1 LSSDNSD
8 RRFTLEQLRL
18 LAEKLRQDR
27 RLIACDDF
35 ELVVERR
42 REERRGW
49 SNGVAARTESRSEW
63 WYALRLVHRKRPGL
77 AVVRSGAPGVANDL
91 VDRALRTATVS
102 LVDPWFRFPIWRRD
116 ATEPSLASP
125 PDLPTESLRG
135 AIEMAAPYFDERY
148 RSWHLERVILRKGE
162 KMVLGDTQS
171 GADATFVAAHRDDT
185 GAIHASSAFEEQLP
199 LLSRD
204 AMVRRASALHLE
216 TLASADADAITDP
229 ALLAGRGL
237 LSPQAVAAILVAT
250 AHWFAADR
258 MLAATSPFA
267 AADPEKPFTF
277 APCISILDD
286 GMRPTDIGGGR
297 FDREGVTTQ
306 RTALVTKGAVA
317 GWLHD
322 TYTAARENCRST
334 GSRWRGDG
342 IEPRIAANF
351 LELEPTDVAAKT
363 LRHSLHRGLFI
374 QRLAGARPV
383 GDGTFRLRAEIS
395 GWQIEA
401 GQATTPFRPT
411 AVLVDVPKLWQSV
424 AAVGGDR
431 VEFPRCAASSILVE
445 KMPMRLEGLLDS

>member
-1 LSSDNSD
+1 M
-8 RRFTLEQLRL
+8 EQLKT

-49 SNGVAARTESRSEW
+49 SNGVASRTELRTEW

-77 AVVRSGAPGVANDL
+77 AIVRSGAPGAASDL
-91 VDRALRTATVS
+91 VDRALRAAAVS

-116 ATEPSLASP
+116 ATEPSLAETP
-125 PDLPTESLRG
+125 ELPAESLRG
-135 AIEMAAPYFDERY
+135 ALEMAAPYFDERY

-162 KMVLGDTQS
+162 KMVLADTQS
-171 GADATFVAAHRDDT
+171 GADATFVAAHRDET
-185 GAIHASSAFEEQLP
+185 GAVHAHSAFEEHLP
-199 LLSRD
+199 ILGREAL
-204 AMVRRASALHLE
+204 VRRAAALHVE
-216 TLASADADAITDP
+216 TLAAADADPIADV
-229 ALLAGRGL
+229 AWLAGRCL
-237 LSPQAVAAILVAT
+237 LSPHAVASLLTAT

-267 AADPEKPFTF
+267 PVDPEKPFAF
-277 APCISILDD
+277 APCVTLLDD
-286 GMRPTDIGGGR
+286 GMRPTDVGGGR

-306 RTALVTKGAVA
+306 RTALVTKGAVS

-322 TYTAARENCRST
+322 SYTAARENCRST
-334 GSRWRGDG
+334 GSRWRFDELHPG
-342 IEPRIAANF
+342 IAANF

-363 LRHSLHRGLFI
+363 LRASLHRGLFL
-374 QRLAGARPV
+374 QRIARPRPV
-383 GDGTFRLRAEIS
+383 DDGTYRLRAEVS
-395 GWQIEA
+395 GWFIEN

-411 AVLVDVPKLWQSV
+411 AVLVDVPKMWQSV

-431 VEFPRCAASSILVE
+431 TEFPRCAASSILVE
-445 KMPMRLEGLLDS
+445 KMPMRLEGMPD